1 MMDGESGDGEGDEG
15 SNWLRRG
22 CRYETGILFQRWGH
36 SYRNEQYVIFKEEVV
51 GSKSDNRGS
60 ASTARW
66 LERDWAM

>member
-36 SYRNEQYVIFKEEVV
+36 SYRNEQYV
-51 GSKSDNRGS
+51 
-60 ASTARW
+60 
-66 LERDWAM
+66 